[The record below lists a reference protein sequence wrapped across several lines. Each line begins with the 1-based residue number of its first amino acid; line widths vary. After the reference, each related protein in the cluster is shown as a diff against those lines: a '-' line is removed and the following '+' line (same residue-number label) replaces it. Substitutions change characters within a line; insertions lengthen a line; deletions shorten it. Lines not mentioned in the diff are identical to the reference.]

1 MNNFLL
7 FPLLVLALV
16 GSTTS
21 SPVKNKVAIY
31 ELTRGEFVVK
41 VTNWGATIVSV
52 ILPDSK
58 GKLDDI
64 VLGYDGIGPYINDT
78 TYFGALI
85 GRVANRIANATFTL
99 NDKKYHLYRNNGNN
113 SLHGGHRGFSRVI
126 WTVKEKVDGEFP
138 YITFYY
144 RSFDGEEGFP
154 GDVDVFVTYKI
165 DYDFTLN
172 VLMRAVPRTK
182 PTPINLA
189 QHSYWNLAGSGNVLR
204 HRIRLLA
211 DRITPVDADLI
222 PTGVIAPVSGTV
234 FDFRD
239 TAELG
244 PRIRRLPGGFDIN
257 YVLSGEADGQ
267 GVRRAAA
274 VSDRRSGRVLELWT
288 DQPGLQFYT
297 GNFLKAETGKA
308 GRVYG
313 IHAGLCLESQG
324 FPDAV
329 NHPNFPSQIYEPGQ
343 VYKHYM
349 LFKFSFIK

>member
-1 MNNFLL
+1 MNYFLL
-7 FPLLVLALV
+7 FPLLFLALV

-99 NDKKYHLYRNNGNN
+99 NDKKYHLYRNDDNN
-113 SLHGGHRGFSRVI
+113 SLH
-126 WTVKEKVDGEFP
+126 
-138 YITFYY
+138 
-144 RSFDGEEGFP
+144 GFP

-211 DRITPVDADLI
+211 NHITPVDADLI

-267 GVRRAAA
+267 GVRLAAA
-274 VSDRRSGRVLELWT
+274 VLDSRSGRVLELWT

>member
-1 MNNFLL
+1 M
-7 FPLLVLALV
+7 V

-99 NDKKYHLYRNNGNN
+99 NDKKYHLYR
-113 SLHGGHRGFSRVI
+113 
-126 WTVKEKVDGEFP
+126 
-138 YITFYY
+138 
-144 RSFDGEEGFP
+144 FP